1 MLIPYNAN
9 AISNP
14 TIQDGGATAIYNIM
28 GQKLSQPVK
37 GLNYNRW
44 DVCRAAVEKGRE
56 IGLPVYKFLEEPL
69 VRRFGREWY
78 QELCDT
84 AEMLTQETV

>member
-9 AISNP
+9 AIRNP

-37 GLNYNRW
+37 GLNIINGKK
-44 DVCRAAVEKGRE
+44 VMVRAR
-56 IGLPVYKFLEEPL
+56 
-69 VRRFGREWY
+69 
-78 QELCDT
+78 
-84 AEMLTQETV
+84 

>member
-1 MLIPYNAN
+1 MEHRRDNEGHNHNYWLFGSDGKISVSKSKLPTTYPLMLIPYNAN

-37 GLNYNRW
+37 GLNIINGKK
-44 DVCRAAVEKGRE
+44 VMVRAR
-56 IGLPVYKFLEEPL
+56 
-69 VRRFGREWY
+69 
-78 QELCDT
+78 
-84 AEMLTQETV
+84 